1 MEQAPKGREL
11 IAGVAASE
19 GLGSLVM
26 FGLGGIFVEVMKD
39 VAAAVAP
46 LSLPEADELVRA
58 IQGFEVLSGARGTEP
73 VDLPALSEMLVRVS
87 LLAADF
93 PEIVEMDLNPI
104 FAYPLGQAP
113 VAVDV
118 RLKVQ

>member
-1 MEQAPKGREL
+1 
-11 IAGVAASE
+11 
-19 GLGSLVM
+19 M

-46 LSLPEADELVRA
+46 LSRPQADELIRA

-73 VDLPALSEMLVRVS
+73 VDLPALGEMLVRVS
-87 LLAADF
+87 MLAADF

-104 FAYPLGQAP
+104 FAYPSGQAP

>member
-1 MEQAPKGREL
+1 
-11 IAGVAASE
+11 
-19 GLGSLVM
+19 VM

-46 LSLPEADELVRA
+46 LSMPEAGELMRT
-58 IQGFEVLSGARGTEP
+58 IGGYEVLTGLRGTEP
-73 VDLPALSEMLVRVS
+73 VDLPALTEMLVRVS
-87 LLAADF
+87 FLANDF

-104 FAYPLGQAP
+104 FAYPKGRAP